1 MAMKPKLVALNAGL
15 ALGLVLIVWQ
25 GRVKWE
31 DAQAERHANLNVPV
45 KHVTP
50 PPMVPAQRPEAVQS
64 AKYADVATKD
74 LFSKDRNPN
83 VVVDPPKAEDA
94 KVMPPLPVVYAVVGL
109 PSGLKAIMAERSGAP
124 SKSVHAGDEIGEFK
138 ILALDLRKIKLEWN
152 GKEIDKDV
160 DDLAD
165 HSGGA
170 AASTASAVTQTGP
183 AVAAPPA
190 ASKPATSAALG
201 AETGTQDAPS
211 RTCTSGDT
219 SPVGTVVDGYKK
231 TGTATPFGVMNCS
244 WVPNK

>member
-25 GRVKWE
+25 GRVKWDE
-31 DAQAERHANLNVPV
+31 AQAERRASLNVPV

-50 PPMVPAQRPEAVQS
+50 PPMAPEQKPEAVQS
-64 AKYADVATKD
+64 AKYVDVATKN

-83 VVVDPPKAEDA
+83 VVIDPPKPEDV
-94 KVMPPLPVVYAVVGL
+94 KVMPPLPGVYGAYVLSSV
-109 PSGLKAIMAERSGAP
+109 PKAIMAEHSGAP
-124 SKSVHAGDEIGEFK
+124 TKSVRAGDQIGEFK
-138 ILALDLRKIKLEWN
+138 ILALDLRKVKLEWN
-152 GKEIDKDV
+152 GKEIDRDL

-165 HSGGA
+165 HAAGA
-170 AASTASAVTQTGP
+170 ANTAASTAPSGP
-183 AVAAPPA
+183 AVAAAQA

-201 AETGTQDAPS
+201 AETGTPDAPS
-211 RTCTSGDT
+211 RTCTAGDT

>member
-25 GRVKWE
+25 GRVKWD
-31 DAQAERHANLNVPV
+31 DARAQRQASLNVPI

-50 PPMVPAQRPEAVQS
+50 PTMVPAQKPEAVQS

-83 VVVDPPKAEDA
+83 VVVDPPKPEDV

-109 PSGLKAIMAERSGAP
+109 PSGLKAIMAERSGA
-124 SKSVHAGDEIGEFK
+124 SSRSVRAGDEIGEFK
-138 ILALDLRKIKLEWN
+138 VVALDLRKVTFEWN
-152 GKEIDKDV
+152 GKQVQRDIDE
-160 DDLAD
+160 LAD
-165 HSGGA
+165 HSGGVTN
-170 AASTASAVTQTGP
+170 AASSATQSGP
-183 AVAAPPA
+183 AVAAAPA

-201 AETGTQDAPS
+201 AETGTPDAPS
-211 RTCTSGDT
+211 RTCTGGDT